1 MEKTLCNKILHNGIR
16 CKNNATHGEYCG
28 IHKYKDPLLLMHLHE
43 DIIYNILQCMNDP
56 NDLNNFA
63 QMSPSIRSLTKCR
76 IIEMI
81 TNELLLECKSRLNI
95 VRKIYWYNKVFPDKY
110 LCPQKSVFI
119 FYTNTRYPEYWDG
132 SLYVQHRQ
140 TFDLGRK
147 LEHKWNHLLFLAI
160 GGLNMAFNIVLYK
173 TSIHFNVNN
182 KYIRL
187 EINDKWSED
196 YNYSDENIQQMIQQ
210 MPITND
216 HDIKLEHINTFY
228 RNNVETTMT
237 DELIFCIEVK
247 DINTNRTY
255 KLKTTNINGIEVFF
269 WKHCIMT

>member
-1 MEKTLCNKILHNGIR
+1 
-16 CKNNATHGEYCG
+16 
-28 IHKYKDPLLLMHLHE
+28 MHLHE

-56 NDLNNFA
+56 NDLTNFS

-95 VRKIYWYNKVFPDKY
+95 VRKLNWYNKVLCIYHDEEY
-110 LCPQKSVFI
+110 LDCLQKSVFI
-119 FYTNTRYPEYWDG
+119 FYSGIQGRDYFLAYQNYHCDFWDE
-132 SLYVQHRQ
+132 SLFEQDRQ
-140 TFDLGRK
+140 TFDLGHK
-147 LEHKWNHLLFLAI
+147 LEYKWNHLLFLAI
-160 GGLNMAFNIVLYK
+160 GGLNMAFNIVLYEYK
-173 TSIHFNVNN
+173 MHFSVNN
-182 KYIRL
+182 KLIRL

-210 MPITND
+210 MPITDDKEINV
-216 HDIKLEHINTFY
+216 EHINTFY